1 MKYQVQENCLTVFL
15 PHELDHH
22 NAEEIR
28 KESDHLIERNHI
40 RYVIFDF
47 AETNFMD
54 SSGIGVIMGR
64 YKRIYMLGGEVCA
77 VHANERMKK
86 ILTMSGVTKI
96 MQIYEEEKQ
105 MENTNEMQLIFDS
118 RSSNE
123 SFARVTVAAFMTSLN
138 PTVEEVSD
146 VKTAVS
152 EAVTNAIIHG
162 YESEVHNIYIRCR
175 TEGKTLYLEIE
186 DEGKGIED
194 VKQAMEPLFTTK
206 PELERSGMGFSFM
219 EAFMDKLEVESVPG
233 KGTTVKM
240 EKTIGKGRRLWT
252 TQSL

>member
-1 MKYQVQENCLTVFL
+1 
-15 PHELDHH
+15 
-22 NAEEIR
+22 
-28 KESDHLIERNHI
+28 
-40 RYVIFDF
+40 
-47 AETNFMD
+47 
-54 SSGIGVIMGR
+54 
-64 YKRIYMLGGEVCA
+64 
-77 VHANERMKK
+77 
-86 ILTMSGVTKI
+86 
-96 MQIYEEEKQ
+96 
-105 MENTNEMQLIFDS
+105 MEHTNEMQLIFDS

-162 YESEVHNIYIRCR
+162 YENEIHNIHIRAR
-175 TEGKTLYLEIE
+175 TEGRTLYLEIE

-194 VKQAMEPLFTTK
+194 IKQAMEPLFTTK
-206 PELERSGMGFSFM
+206 PELDRSGMGFSFM
-219 EAFMDKLEVESVPG
+219 EAFMDSLEVMSAPG

-252 TQSL
+252 AQSL